1 MKYEYQV
8 RDKTG
13 KIIKGVLEAENKNAL
28 IESLLHQGYYLTSL
42 TESKQAAW
50 NKELEFDWQKV
61 STRDLV
67 IMTRQ
72 LSTMMAAGLSILKCF
87 KILGEQTANRKLKK
101 AIFAIREDIEAGQT
115 LWQAMSRHP
124 RIFSDVYISMV
135 RAGELGGILETILER
150 LGDHLER
157 EHEISSKIKS
167 ASIYPVIISIFAVL
181 VVLFI
186 ITFVMPTFI
195 NVFQSSGVEI
205 PLPTRILLATSLF
218 LKKSWLLILGG
229 VFLLGF
235 ILKKWGLTTSG
246 RIIFDNLYLRLPV
259 LGKTLS
265 RITVARFSRTM
276 GTLVRSGIPILQC
289 LETVEDVVGNAVIK
303 KAIRQARI
311 SITEGDSIA
320 AQLEETGVFEPMVT
334 QMIAVGEETGS
345 LDEMLIRMSDYYER
359 EVIYM
364 VDAMMAI
371 VEPLM
376 ILLVA
381 LLVGGVVVA
390 TLLPIFE
397 VMNVVA

>member
-1 MKYEYQV
+1 MKYEYRV

-13 KIIKGVLEAENKNAL
+13 KIINGVLEAENKNTL

-42 TESKQAAW
+42 TESKQASW

-61 STRDLV
+61 STRDLI

-87 KILGEQTANRKLKK
+87 KILGAQTANRKLKK
-101 AIFAIREDIEAGQT
+101 AIFTIREDIEAGQA

-135 RAGELGGILETILER
+135 RAGESGGILETILDR
-150 LGDHLER
+150 LGGYLER
-157 EHEISSKIKS
+157 EQEISSKIKS

-186 ITFVMPTFI
+186 ITSIMPTFV
-195 NVFQSSGVEI
+195 NVFQSSGAEI
-205 PLPTRILLATSLF
+205 PLPTRILLLTGLF
-218 LKKSWLLILGG
+218 LKRSWLLILGG
-229 VFLLGF
+229 VFLLVF
-235 ILKKWGLTTSG
+235 ILKKWGSTTSG
-246 RIIFDNLYLRLPV
+246 RLLIDSFYLRLPL

-265 RITVARFSRTM
+265 RITIARFSRTM
-276 GTLVRSGIPILQC
+276 GTLVRSGIPILQG

-320 AQLEETGVFEPMVT
+320 APLEETGVFEPMVT

-364 VDAMMAI
+364 IDAITAI

-381 LLVGGVVVA
+381 LLVGGVVIA

-397 VMNVVA
+397 VMNVFA